1 MKTTMEGAKEK
12 IHNKLVRNLQEFL
25 AKQYSI
31 EKIIKRQ
38 FQIVI
43 MKN

>member
-1 MKTTMEGAKEK
+1 MKTTMEDAKVK
-12 IHNKLVRNLQEFL
+12 IHIKLISNFQEFL

-38 FQIVI
+38 FQIVR